1 MVRRVPSNRY
11 ASWSTACFTWV
22 DDQIWPSRSFY
33 KTYKWTCVDDQ
44 CLYLRSPSTWPTK
57 HIASLLPLFLILLP
71 SSTMASSD
79 YMIYRPEKVGYLDLL
94 RLCLFERR
102 PSDCKF
108 VESSHS
114 QGSKLE
120 NESAIADW
128 TVGFTLII
136 QKILLLLDVPL
147 RSLGFIIKF
156 SLNLLSLNG
165 GFLRLIFRIITCRYK
180 DSITDIWWM
189 DNKYYVQYISSVTA
203 LLHLC
208 LISW

>member
-1 MVRRVPSNRY
+1 
-11 ASWSTACFTWV
+11 
-22 DDQIWPSRSFY
+22 
-33 KTYKWTCVDDQ
+33 
-44 CLYLRSPSTWPTK
+44 
-57 HIASLLPLFLILLP
+57 
-71 SSTMASSD
+71 MASSD

-128 TVGFTLII
+128 IVGFTLII

-156 SLNLLSLNG
+156 SFNLLSLNG
-165 GFLRLIFRIITCRYK
+165 GFLRLIFRIITSRYK
-180 DSITDIWWM
+180 DSITDM
-189 DNKYYVQYISSVTA
+189 
-203 LLHLC
+203 
-208 LISW
+208 